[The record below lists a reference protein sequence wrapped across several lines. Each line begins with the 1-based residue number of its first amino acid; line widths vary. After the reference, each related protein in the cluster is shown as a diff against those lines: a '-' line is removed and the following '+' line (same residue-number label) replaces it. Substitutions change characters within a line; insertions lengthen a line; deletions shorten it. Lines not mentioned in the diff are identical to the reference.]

1 MAIST
6 RDLIELVG
14 VLPEDVK
21 QSAYDY
27 LQFLLLRHP
36 RPDWDEIDRMEPD
49 QLPLSEE
56 EERQLSSNSGFISW
70 EDATRELGLSTDS

>member
-6 RDLIELVG
+6 RDLIRLVV
-14 VLPEDVK
+14 VLPEEVK

-27 LQFLLLRHP
+27 LQFLALRHV

-49 QLPLSEE
+49 DLPLSEE
-56 EERQLSSNSGFISW
+56 EERQLNSNSGFISW
-70 EDATRELGLSTDS
+70 EDAKRELGLSTDS

>member
-6 RDLIELVG
+6 RDLIELVET
-14 VLPEDVK
+14 LPENVK

-27 LQFLLLRHP
+27 LQFLALRHA

-49 QLPLSEE
+49 TLPLSEE
-56 EERQLSSNSGFISW
+56 EERQLNSNSGFISW
-70 EDATRELGLSTDS
+70 EDAKRELGLSTDS